1 MNSSKVILDKII
13 SDNSAIISDNIKRA
27 EDTANDIIAKA
38 EQDATIRVSEFE
50 GGLKASYDEVIR
62 RATVVAGLD
71 AKKILMNAKSC
82 AIDNLFEKALNQ
94 LANMDKKKYLAIIES
109 LLKKYAEDGDTV
121 IISEMDKNRIT
132 QKFIDDVAKKLA
144 IKLTLS
150 KELGNFNGGVVLAG
164 KNSDKNLSFDME
176 LLGIREEYETQI
188 ANMLF
193 EEK

>member
-38 EQDATIRVSEFE
+38 EQDAALRVSEFE
-50 GGLKASYDEVIR
+50 SGLKANYDEVIR

-109 LLKKYAEDGDTV
+109 LLKKYGEDGDTV

>member
-38 EQDATIRVSEFE
+38 EQDAALRVSEFE
-50 GGLKASYDEVIR
+50 SGLKANYDEVIR

-109 LLKKYAEDGDTV
+109 LLKKYAEDEDTV

>member
-38 EQDATIRVSEFE
+38 EQDAALRVSEFE
-50 GGLKASYDEVIR
+50 RGLKANYDEVIR

>member
-1 MNSSKVILDKII
+1 
-13 SDNSAIISDNIKRA
+13 
-27 EDTANDIIAKA
+27 
-38 EQDATIRVSEFE
+38 
-50 GGLKASYDEVIR
+50 
-62 RATVVAGLD
+62 
-71 AKKILMNAKSC
+71 
-82 AIDNLFEKALNQ
+82 
-94 LANMDKKKYLAIIES
+94 
-109 LLKKYAEDGDTV
+109 
-121 IISEMDKNRIT
+121 MDKNRIT

>member
-38 EQDATIRVSEFE
+38 EQDAALRVSEFE
-50 GGLKASYDEVIR
+50 SGLKANYDEVIR

-94 LANMDKKKYLAIIES
+94 LSNMDKKKYLAIIES